1 MQLEVHGYV
10 LDDGGKWRMR
20 VPLFDTWLRHYKDAF
35 NLRCSGSPMVGVG
48 LANGGRFGLTL
59 CDKGL
64 DGWLMLNDNGLTL
77 ADKGSPTAQPAHAC

>member
-1 MQLEVHGYV
+1 VVAEI
-10 LDDGGKWRMR
+10 
-20 VPLFDTWLRHYKDAF
+20 RHLHSIVGAH
-35 NLRCSGSPMVGVG
+35 LGTLTCSGSPTVGVG